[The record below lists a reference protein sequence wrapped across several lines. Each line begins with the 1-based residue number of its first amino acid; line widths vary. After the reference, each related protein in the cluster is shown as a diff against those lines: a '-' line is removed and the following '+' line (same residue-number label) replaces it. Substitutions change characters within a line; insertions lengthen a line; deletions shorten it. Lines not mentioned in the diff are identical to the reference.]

1 MRRGG
6 RRIAK
11 ALAWGALMIMLLPF
25 VLTLVYAVVPP
36 VSTLMLQRWVMGES
50 VDRRW
55 RALDGIS
62 PALPVAVAMSEDA
75 RFCRHRGVDYEALR
89 TVLDQADD
97 EGPSRGA
104 STIAMQTARNLFLW
118 QGRSYVRK
126 ALEIVLA
133 HWLDLVWSKRRVM
146 EVYLNIAE
154 WGEGVFGAE
163 AAAQHAFR
171 RSAQSLTR
179 EQAALLAAILPNP
192 LRRSAGRPSP
202 GVRRIAR
209 RILVRMVG
217 AAPWLDCLGLRSR
230 GIPLGSAG
238 RRGFARPGL
247 HGKAEIGQAAAPA
260 ASRVSKSAA
269 KRFAPEACIRPART
283 HCLTTFRTEWPRRP
297 AVAGG
302 AGNAWEIPGRR
313 ADWSPVGRGLG
324 RVRGETALSAGP
336 EALGSG
342 RDRGGRR
349 PYGARFCAARPGGR
363 SGCIISAACTLRS
376 GAATIIA
383 Q

>member
-171 RSAQSLTR
+171 RSAASLTR

-192 LRRSAGRPSP
+192 LRRSANRPSP
-202 GVRRIAR
+202 GVRRIAA
-209 RILVRMVG
+209 RILARMVG
-217 AAPWLDCLGLRSR
+217 AAPWVECLRLRPTS
-230 GIPLGSAG
+230 
-238 RRGFARPGL
+238 
-247 HGKAEIGQAAAPA
+247 
-260 ASRVSKSAA
+260 
-269 KRFAPEACIRPART
+269 
-283 HCLTTFRTEWPRRP
+283 
-297 AVAGG
+297 
-302 AGNAWEIPGRR
+302 
-313 ADWSPVGRGLG
+313 
-324 RVRGETALSAGP
+324 
-336 EALGSG
+336 
-342 RDRGGRR
+342 
-349 PYGARFCAARPGGR
+349 
-363 SGCIISAACTLRS
+363 
-376 GAATIIA
+376 
-383 Q
+383 